1 MRHILIRQA
10 LSRLLSE
17 PGYYRL
23 SISARLQVVHFYIF
37 EVI

>member
-10 LSRLLSE
+10 LSVLLSE

-23 SISARLQVVHFYIF
+23 TVAARLQVVHYYIF
-37 EVI
+37 NC

>member
-1 MRHILIRQA
+1 MRTNLMRQA

-23 SISARLQVVHFYIF
+23 TVAARLQVVHYYIF
-37 EVI
+37 NC

>member
-1 MRHILIRQA
+1 MKTNLMRQA
-10 LSRLLSE
+10 LSVLLSE